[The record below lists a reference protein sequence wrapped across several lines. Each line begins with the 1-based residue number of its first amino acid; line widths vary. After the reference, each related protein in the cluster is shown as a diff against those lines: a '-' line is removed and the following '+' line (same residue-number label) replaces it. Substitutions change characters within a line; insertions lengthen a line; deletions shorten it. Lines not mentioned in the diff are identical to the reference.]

1 MTSFDTFGIG
11 FYLDKRQESKTYPGS
26 FTLYLRVHS
35 NLEGKKK
42 YFSTKKYLSPFQW
55 ERMKKGFIGSGSNLT
70 QEEKEVR
77 EYLIRI
83 RQEAQK
89 YNDFSTVKTLRQ
101 FGDLFKRNTKVECKS
116 IFVYNIFEMVIA
128 EKEKKGTKDH
138 YISSMK
144 SMKLY
149 DKNKNLLIHNI
160 TSAWITGF
168 RLWHRDQGSSKETAN
183 SYLRALRHVFTH
195 SENTGVVFPTEN
207 PFKGLHKISIPDS
220 IHQIKKYTL
229 TKDQLKALADVETSS
244 HEEELAK
251 DIFFFLFIFDGIR
264 FSDIILLEKDWIV
277 NDEFGKRIEFDH
289 IKIEFR
295 WKRYGEVWITDD
307 IQGIMDM
314 YPGGNKYIFNFI
326 KDEMTPD
333 QIKAYCSSK
342 LSTINK
348 NLKRLSAKI
357 EEMPSLSTKHARYSA
372 AKYVKRKQVLL
383 INKQVNKSSIAL
395 K

>member
-1 MTSFDTFGIG
+1 MTGFDTFSIG

-26 FTLYLRVHS
+26 FTLYLRVYS

-70 QEEKEVR
+70 NEEKEVR
-77 EYLIRI
+77 QSLMGI

-89 YNDFSTVKTLRQ
+89 CNDFFRVKTLRQ
-101 FGDLFKRNTKVECKS
+101 FGDLFKLNTKVESKS
-116 IFVYNIFEMVIA
+116 IFVYKIFEMVIA

-138 YISSMK
+138 YISTMK

-149 DKNKNLLIHNI
+149 DKNKNLVIHDI

-168 RLWHRDQGSSKETAN
+168 RLWHREQGSSKETAN
-183 SYLRALRHVFTH
+183 SYLRALRHVFSH

-207 PFKGLHKISIPDS
+207 PFKGLDKISIPES
-220 IHQIKKYTL
+220 IPQIKKYIL
-229 TKDQLKALADVETSS
+229 TKDQFKALADVETSS
-244 HEEELAK
+244 YEEKLAK

-289 IKIEFR
+289 LKIKFR
-295 WKRYGEVWITDD
+295 SKGYGEVWITDD
-307 IQGIMDM
+307 IQGIMDK
-314 YPGGNKYIFNFI
+314 YSGDSKYIFNFL
-326 KDEMTPD
+326 KDDMTPN

-372 AKYVKRKQVLL
+372 AKYVKRKQVLI
-383 INKQVNKSSIAL
+383 INK
-395 K
+395 